1 LGLFFF
7 AQNPVHLAKFHFWQ
21 IPMARLVLGSSSPYR
36 KALLEKLDLSF
47 DCDSPDIDETPL
59 KDEQPKDMVARL
71 AKAKAQAIAQRHPQS
86 IIIAS
91 DQCATL
97 DGHIIGKPGNHEGA
111 IEQLKNASGRTMT
124 FYTSLCVFNAGTNQY
139 KETVEP
145 FYVYFKELTDG
156 QIENYLKKEEPY
168 NCAGSFKSEGLGISL
183 FERLEGNDPNTLIG
197 LPLIQLI
204 KMLDE
209 FGVHVI

>member
-1 LGLFFF
+1 MTR
-7 AQNPVHLAKFHFWQ
+7 
-21 IPMARLVLGSSSPYR
+21 IVLGSSSPFR

-59 KDEQPKDMVARL
+59 KNELPKDMVARL
-71 AKAKAQAIAQRHPQS
+71 AKQKADAIATRHPQS

-97 DGHIIGKPGNHEGA
+97 DGKIIGKPGDHQSA
-111 IEQLKNASGRTMT
+111 VEQLTAASGRTVT

-139 KETVEP
+139 QETVEP
-145 FYVYFKELTDG
+145 FYVYFRELSES

-183 FERLEGNDPNTLIG
+183 FDRLEGNDPNTLIG

-204 KMLDE
+204 RMLE
-209 FGVHVI
+209 TFHVKVI

>member
-1 LGLFFF
+1 MSR
-7 AQNPVHLAKFHFWQ
+7 
-21 IPMARLVLGSSSPYR
+21 IVLGSSSPFR

-59 KDEQPKDMVARL
+59 KGEHPKDMVARL
-71 AKAKAQAIAQRHPQS
+71 AKAKAEAIAERHPQS

-97 DGHIIGKPGNHEGA
+97 DGEIIGKPGDHENA
-111 IEQLKNASGRTMT
+111 VKQLQNASGRTVT

-139 KETVEP
+139 EETVEP
-145 FYVYFKELTDG
+145 FYVYFRDLEEQ

-168 NCAGSFKSEGLGISL
+168 NCAGSFKSEGLGIAL

-204 KMLDE
+204 KMLE
-209 FGVHVI
+209 RFHIEVI

>member
-1 LGLFFF
+1 
-7 AQNPVHLAKFHFWQ
+7 
-21 IPMARLVLGSSSPYR
+21 MARLVLGSSSPFR

-59 KDEQPKDMVARL
+59 KDELPKDMVARL
-71 AKAKAQAIAQRHPQS
+71 AKEKANAIAKRHPQA

-97 DGHIIGKPGNHEGA
+97 DGKIIGKPGNHENA
-111 IEQLKNASGRTMT
+111 VQQLTAASGRTVT
-124 FYTSLCVFNAGTNQY
+124 FYTSLCVYNAGTNQY
-139 KETVEP
+139 QETVEP
-145 FYVYFKELTDG
+145 FYVYFRTLTES
-156 QIENYLKKEEPY
+156 QIGNYLTKEQPY

-204 KMLDE
+204 TMLE
-209 FGVHVI
+209 RCHMEVI

>member
-1 LGLFFF
+1 MSR
-7 AQNPVHLAKFHFWQ
+7 
-21 IPMARLVLGSSSPYR
+21 IVLGSSSPFR

-59 KDEQPKDMVARL
+59 KSEHPKDMVVRL
-71 AKAKAQAIAQRHPQS
+71 AKAKAEAIAERHPQS

-97 DGHIIGKPGNHEGA
+97 DGEIIGKPGDHDNA
-111 IEQLKNASGRTMT
+111 VKQLQNASGRTVT
-124 FYTSLCVFNAGTNQY
+124 FYTSLCVFNAATNQY
-139 KETVEP
+139 EETVEP
-145 FYVYFKELTDG
+145 FYVYFRELTEE
-156 QIENYLKKEEPY
+156 QIDNYLKKEEPY
-168 NCAGSFKSEGLGISL
+168 NCAGSFKSEGLGIAL

-204 KMLDE
+204 KILE
-209 FGVHVI
+209 KFHVEVI

>member
-1 LGLFFF
+1 
-7 AQNPVHLAKFHFWQ
+7 
-21 IPMARLVLGSSSPYR
+21 MARLVLGSSSPYR

-59 KDEQPKDMVARL
+59 KNEHPKDMVARL
-71 AKAKAQAIAQRHPQS
+71 AKAKANAIAERHPQS

-97 DGHIIGKPGNHEGA
+97 DGQIIGKPGDFENA
-111 IEQLKNASGRTMT
+111 VEQLKNASGRTVT

-139 KETVEP
+139 QETVEP
-145 FYVYFKELTDG
+145 FYVYFRELTDS

-204 KMLDE
+204 KILDE
-209 FGVHVI
+209 FHVHVI

>member
-1 LGLFFF
+1 
-7 AQNPVHLAKFHFWQ
+7 
-21 IPMARLVLGSSSPYR
+21 MARLILGSSSPFR

-47 DCDSPDIDETPL
+47 DTDSPDIDETPL
-59 KDEQPKDMVARL
+59 KGELPKDMVARL
-71 AKAKAQAIAQRHPQS
+71 AKAKAQAIAERHPQS
-86 IIIAS
+86 IIITS

-97 DGHIIGKPGNHEGA
+97 DGEIIGKPHTHENA
-111 IEQLKNASGRTMT
+111 VEQLKKASGRAVT

-139 KETVEP
+139 QEIVEP
-145 FYVYFKELTDG
+145 FYVYFRELNDT

-168 NCAGSFKSEGLGISL
+168 KCAGSFKSEGLGISL

-204 KMLDE
+204 KMLE
-209 FGVHVI
+209 KNNIHVI

>member
-1 LGLFFF
+1 
-7 AQNPVHLAKFHFWQ
+7 
-21 IPMARLVLGSSSPYR
+21 MARLVLGSSSPFR

-47 DCDSPDIDETPL
+47 DCDSPDIDETPF
-59 KDEQPKDMVARL
+59 KNEHPKAMVERL
-71 AKAKAQAIAQRHPQS
+71 AKAKAQAIAERHPQS

-91 DQCATL
+91 DQCATS
-97 DGHIIGKPGNHEGA
+97 DGTIIGKPGDFENA
-111 IEQLKNASGRTMT
+111 FKQLKSASGRVVT

-139 KETVEP
+139 QEVVEP
-145 FYVYFKELTDG
+145 FYVYFRELTDQ
-156 QIENYLKKEEPY
+156 QIENYLNKEAPY

>member
-1 LGLFFF
+1 
-7 AQNPVHLAKFHFWQ
+7 
-21 IPMARLVLGSSSPYR
+21 MARLVLGSSSPFR

-59 KDEQPKDMVARL
+59 KNEHPRDMVVRL
-71 AKAKAQAIAQRHPQS
+71 AKEKANAIAERHPQA

-97 DGHIIGKPGNHEGA
+97 DGQIIGKPGNHDA
-111 IEQLKNASGRTMT
+111 AVEQLTNASGRAVT
-124 FYTSLCVFNAGTNQY
+124 FYTSLCVYNAGTNQY
-139 KETVEP
+139 QETVEP
-145 FYVYFKELTDG
+145 FYVYFRELSES

-204 KMLDE
+204 KMLE
-209 FGVHVI
+209 KFNINVI

>member
-1 LGLFFF
+1 
-7 AQNPVHLAKFHFWQ
+7 
-21 IPMARLVLGSSSPYR
+21 MARLVLGSSSPFR

-59 KDEQPKDMVARL
+59 KNEHPRDMVVRL
-71 AKAKAQAIAQRHPQS
+71 AKEKANAIAERHPQA

-97 DGHIIGKPGNHEGA
+97 DGQIIGKPGNHDA
-111 IEQLKNASGRTMT
+111 AVEQLTNASGRAVT
-124 FYTSLCVFNAGTNQY
+124 FYTSLCVYNAGTNQY
-139 KETVEP
+139 QETVEP
-145 FYVYFKELTDG
+145 FYVYFRELSET

-204 KMLDE
+204 KMLE
-209 FGVHVI
+209 KFHINVI

>member
-1 LGLFFF
+1 
-7 AQNPVHLAKFHFWQ
+7 
-21 IPMARLVLGSSSPYR
+21 MARLVLGSSSPFR

-59 KDEQPKDMVARL
+59 KNEHPKDMVARL
-71 AKAKAQAIAQRHPQS
+71 AKEKANAIAERHPQA

-97 DGHIIGKPGNHEGA
+97 DGKIIGKPGNHDA
-111 IEQLKNASGRTMT
+111 AVEQLTQASGRAVT
-124 FYTSLCVFNAGTNQY
+124 FYTSLCVYNAGTNQY
-139 KETVEP
+139 QESVEP
-145 FYVYFKELTDG
+145 FYVYFRTLSES

-204 KMLDE
+204 KMLDKL
-209 FGVHVI
+209 HINVI

>member
-1 LGLFFF
+1 MTR
-7 AQNPVHLAKFHFWQ
+7 
-21 IPMARLVLGSSSPYR
+21 IVLGSSSPFR

-59 KDEQPKDMVARL
+59 KNEHPKDMVARL
-71 AKAKAQAIAQRHPQS
+71 AKQKADAIATRHPQS
-86 IIIAS
+86 IIVAS

-97 DGHIIGKPGNHEGA
+97 DGKIIGKPGDHQTA
-111 IEQLKNASGRTMT
+111 VEQLTAASGRTVT
-124 FYTSLCVFNAGTNQY
+124 FYTSLCVYNAGTNQY
-139 KETVEP
+139 QEAVEP
-145 FYVYFKELTDG
+145 FYVYFRELSES

-183 FERLEGNDPNTLIG
+183 FDRLEGDDPNTLIG

-204 KMLDE
+204 RMLE
-209 FGVHVI
+209 TFHVKVI

>member
-1 LGLFFF
+1 
-7 AQNPVHLAKFHFWQ
+7 
-21 IPMARLVLGSSSPYR
+21 MARLVLGSSSPFR

-59 KDEQPKDMVARL
+59 EGESPKDMVVRL
-71 AKAKAQAIAQRHPQS
+71 AKLKAQTIAVRHPQS

-97 DGHIIGKPGNHEGA
+97 DGKIIGKPGDH
-111 IEQLKNASGRTMT
+111 KNAVKQLQEARGRTVT
-124 FYTSLCVFNAGTNQY
+124 FYTSLCVFNAATNQF
-139 KETVEP
+139 EECIEP
-145 FYVYFKELTDG
+145 FYVYFRALTDK
-156 QIENYLKKEEPY
+156 QIENYLQKEQPY

-204 KMLDE
+204 KMLE
-209 FGVHVI
+209 RFHVEVI

>member
-1 LGLFFF
+1 L
-7 AQNPVHLAKFHFWQ
+7 PKIPYTYAKFFYWQ
-21 IPMARLVLGSSSPYR
+21 TNMARLVLGSSSPFR

-59 KDEQPKDMVARL
+59 KNEHPKDMVARL

-97 DGHIIGKPGNHEGA
+97 DGAIIGKPGDFENA
-111 IEQLKNASGRTMT
+111 FQQLKNASARVVT

-139 KETVEP
+139 QEIVEP
-145 FYVYFKELTDG
+145 YHVYFRELSDS

-197 LPLIQLI
+197 LPLIELI
-204 KMLDE
+204 KMLE
-209 FGVHVI
+209 AFHVKVI

>member
-1 LGLFFF
+1 
-7 AQNPVHLAKFHFWQ
+7 
-21 IPMARLVLGSSSPYR
+21 MARLVLGSSSPYR

-59 KDEQPKDMVARL
+59 KGEHPKDMVARL
-71 AKAKAQAIAQRHPQS
+71 AKAKAQAIAERHPQS

-97 DGHIIGKPGNHEGA
+97 DGQIIGKPGDFENA
-111 IEQLKNASGRTMT
+111 FAQLRNASGRTVT

-139 KETVEP
+139 QETVEP
-145 FYVYFKELTDG
+145 FYVYFRQLTDSE
-156 QIENYLKKEEPY
+156 IENYLKKEEPY

-209 FGVHVI
+209 FGVNVIWR

>member
-1 LGLFFF
+1 
-7 AQNPVHLAKFHFWQ
+7 
-21 IPMARLVLGSSSPYR
+21 MARLVLGSSSPFR

-59 KDEQPKDMVARL
+59 KNESPKDMVARL
-71 AKAKAQAIAQRHPQS
+71 AKLKAQAIAERHPQS

-97 DGHIIGKPGNHEGA
+97 DGEIIGKPHNHKNA
-111 IEQLKNASGRTMT
+111 VKQLKKASGRAVT
-124 FYTSLCVFNAGTNQY
+124 FYTSLCVYNAGTNQFE
-139 KETVEP
+139 ETVEP
-145 FYVYFKELTDG
+145 FYVYFRELTDQ
-156 QIENYLKKEEPY
+156 QIENYLQKEQPY

-197 LPLIQLI
+197 LPLIELI
-204 KMLDE
+204 KMLDK
-209 FGVHVI
+209 FHINVI

>member
-1 LGLFFF
+1 
-7 AQNPVHLAKFHFWQ
+7 
-21 IPMARLVLGSSSPYR
+21 MARLVLGSSSPFR
-36 KALLEKLDLSF
+36 KALLEKLNLSF

-59 KDEQPKDMVARL
+59 KDEHPKDMVARL
-71 AKAKAQAIAQRHPQS
+71 AKEKANAIATRHPQA

-97 DGHIIGKPGNHEGA
+97 DGKIIGKPGDHESA
-111 IEQLKNASGRTMT
+111 VQQLTAASGRAVT
-124 FYTSLCVFNAGTNQY
+124 FYTSLCVYNAGTNQY
-139 KETVEP
+139 QEIVEP
-145 FYVYFKELTDG
+145 YYVYFRTLTES
-156 QIENYLKKEEPY
+156 QIENYLVKEQPY

-204 KMLDE
+204 KMLE
-209 FGVHVI
+209 KLHINVI

>member
-1 LGLFFF
+1 
-7 AQNPVHLAKFHFWQ
+7 
-21 IPMARLVLGSSSPYR
+21 MARLVLGSSSPFR

-47 DCDSPDIDETPL
+47 DCDSPDIDETPM
-59 KDEQPKDMVARL
+59 EGESPKDMVARL
-71 AKAKAQAIAQRHPQS
+71 AKLKAQAIAVRHPQS

-97 DGHIIGKPGNHEGA
+97 DGKIIGKPGDHKSA
-111 IEQLKNASGRTMT
+111 VKQLQEARGRTVT
-124 FYTSLCVFNAGTNQY
+124 FYTSLCVFNAATNQF
-139 KETVEP
+139 EECIEP
-145 FYVYFKELTDG
+145 FYVYFRALTDS
-156 QIENYLKKEEPY
+156 QIENYLQKEQPY

-204 KMLDE
+204 KMLE
-209 FGVHVI
+209 RFHIQVI

>member
-1 LGLFFF
+1 MTR
-7 AQNPVHLAKFHFWQ
+7 
-21 IPMARLVLGSSSPYR
+21 IVLGSSSPFR

-59 KDEQPKDMVARL
+59 KNEHPKDMVVRL
-71 AKAKAQAIAQRHPQS
+71 AKQKADAIATRHPQS

-97 DGHIIGKPGNHEGA
+97 DGKIIGKPGDHEA
-111 IEQLKNASGRTMT
+111 AVTQLTAASGRTVT
-124 FYTSLCVFNAGTNQY
+124 FYTSLCVYNAATNQY
-139 KETVEP
+139 QETVEP
-145 FYVYFKELTDG
+145 FYVYFRELTES

-204 KMLDE
+204 KMLE
-209 FGVHVI
+209 AFHIKVI